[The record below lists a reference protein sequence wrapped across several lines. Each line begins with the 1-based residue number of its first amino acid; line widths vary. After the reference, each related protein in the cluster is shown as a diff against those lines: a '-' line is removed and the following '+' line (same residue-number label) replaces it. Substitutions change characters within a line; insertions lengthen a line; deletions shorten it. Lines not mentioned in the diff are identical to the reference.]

1 MNVRS
6 VALKVL
12 TEVEEGAFLNL
23 SIKNNLRGL
32 DEQSKRFLAA
42 LVYTTLENQI
52 RIDYVIDHFTPGKR
66 IHRLVRNILRLGV
79 CQLMFLESV
88 PESAAVN
95 ESVKLMAASKK
106 RELKG
111 FVNAVLRTIAGNL
124 GDIAYPSREEE
135 PVRFLS
141 VLCSYP
147 EWIVKM
153 YVLDYGFDFAW
164 EMLSYKKTSGSTSVR
179 VNTLKT
185 DMETLLRK
193 LIGRGYETDKARYDE
208 NCLYIKNLS
217 AVDELD
223 LYRQGLLT
231 VQGEASMLVC
241 RLAGLRGGEKV
252 LDACAAPGGKTACLA
267 CFSPSYL
274 EAWDIHEHRLELMRQ
289 NFARLGVQAEVL
301 LQDASLP
308 LPDRRQSFDVVLV
321 DAPCSALGLLYRK
334 PDLKYSKEQADLAAL
349 AEIQKKILRAAAEY
363 VRPGGRLVYSTCTI
377 DRRENDEVVDQ
388 ILHEREDMVE
398 GDARA
403 FLPEALLGRVK
414 GGRLQLFPHIDG
426 IDGFFMALL
435 EKKP

>member
-6 VALKVL
+6 VARWKVL

-42 LVYTTLENQI
+42 LVYTIGKSNPH
-52 RIDYVIDHFTPGKR
+52 DYVIDHFTPGKR

-164 EMLSYKKTSGSTSVR
+164 EMLSYKKTSG
-179 VNTLKT
+179 
-185 DMETLLRK
+185 
-193 LIGRGYETDKARYDE
+193 A
-208 NCLYIKNLS
+208 
-217 AVDELD
+217 
-223 LYRQGLLT
+223 
-231 VQGEASMLVC
+231 
-241 RLAGLRGGEKV
+241 
-252 LDACAAPGGKTACLA
+252 
-267 CFSPSYL
+267 
-274 EAWDIHEHRLELMRQ
+274 
-289 NFARLGVQAEVL
+289 
-301 LQDASLP
+301 
-308 LPDRRQSFDVVLV
+308 
-321 DAPCSALGLLYRK
+321 
-334 PDLKYSKEQADLAAL
+334 LAAC
-349 AEIQKKILRAAAEY
+349 
-363 VRPGGRLVYSTCTI
+363 G
-377 DRRENDEVVDQ
+377 
-388 ILHEREDMVE
+388 
-398 GDARA
+398 
-403 FLPEALLGRVK
+403 
-414 GGRLQLFPHIDG
+414 
-426 IDGFFMALL
+426 
-435 EKKP
+435 